1 MNISD
6 FVRANAAN
14 GYLASNSTATTGQ
27 AAKASGQG
35 LQKAEQRIQAMADT
49 TSAQLSS
56 FGKLKSAVSDAQT
69 GARALVGFST
79 TTKPAD
85 VKTALTGFVNAF
97 NAALTAAKTTTGV
110 SGDAAASQSA
120 NRVNRD
126 LQRSTSADTINL
138 GTLKKIG
145 VTAGADGK
153 LAIDATKLGAALT
166 ANPTEVRDTLAKLG
180 RQVEQAATKELAT
193 DGDVG
198 KPLSALNQRSAVL
211 KSQQATLASLSSQTA
226 ASTQPKPN
234 SALFGYGVSAYQNG
248 FV

>member
-6 FVRANAAN
+6 FVRANSAN
-14 GYLASNSTATTGQ
+14 SYLTGNSNTTTSQ
-27 AAKASGQG
+27 VAKASGQG
-35 LQKAEQRIQAMADT
+35 LQKAEQRIQTMADT

-69 GARALVGFST
+69 GARALAGFST

-85 VKTALTGFVNAF
+85 VKTALTGFVSAF
-97 NAALTAAKTTTGV
+97 NTALTAAKTTTGV
-110 SGDAAASQSA
+110 SGDSAASQSA

-126 LQRSTSADTINL
+126 LQRSTNADTANL

-145 VTAGADGK
+145 VTAGVDGK

-198 KPLSALNQRSAVL
+198 RPLSALNQRATVL

-226 ASTQPKPN
+226 ASAQPRASN
-234 SALFGYGVSAYQNG
+234 TLFGYGVSAYQSG